1 MALGKTF
8 RAKFRNRRIEPRDP
22 VGFREEAE
30 LIVTA
35 EEVEA
40 RSADTPEDI
49 WVGYD
54 PNAVDEALRETAGSW
69 ADIDPDTL
77 VAAIHR
83 AREEGARP
91 PAGP

>member
-8 RAKFRNRRIEPRDP
+8 RAKYRNGRIEPRDP
-22 VGFREEAE
+22 LGFREEAE

-40 RSADTPEDI
+40 RRADAPEDI

-54 PNAVDEALRETAGSW
+54 PNAVDEVLRETAGSW
-69 ADIDPDTL
+69 ADIDPDAL
-77 VAAIHR
+77 VAAIYR
-83 AREEGARP
+83 AREEGTRP
-91 PAGP
+91 PLGP